1 VKIKAISYLQRFVER
16 CIRHRVPVVMVLG
29 IVTVFMAYHAANV
42 IIKTDLDDLTPRG
55 HEYVRVNDQFKQGF
69 GGSNVVSIMVE
80 AQSGDIF
87 NVKLL
92 EKVQKITQQLQRVD
106 AVNQFQ
112 IISLASKKLKDIRG
126 STEGIDFK
134 PLMWPKLPN
143 GPQELA
149 QLRESVL
156 NNPLV
161 LGAYVS
167 RDLKSTL
174 ITVDFYDHLV
184 SNDKVFSQVMAI
196 AREAQGDGVN
206 VRVVGA
212 PILFGWVNFYL
223 TETLYIF
230 IATIALLVVLLFIT
244 ARTWRGTLLPLLA
257 GVMSAIWS
265 LGAARLIGFNVDPLV
280 IVVAF
285 LITARCISH
294 SVQLVTRFDD
304 EIAAGAPGASAA
316 ATASMLTLFKPGML
330 GVIADAGCMIV
341 VLFTPIALMHKVA
354 IIGTI
359 WVATI
364 SVSAVILTPVLL
376 SWLRRPDAYAHSL
389 DVAPLMQKVLNVC
402 IVVATSRWRFGVL
415 GAAVAIFIVSGA
427 YALKLTVGDAN
438 PGSPILWQ
446 DAAYNKDA
454 EAINQQ
460 FQGSDRMFVV
470 FAGDRPDALK
480 EPAVLHNISQFQKF
494 MAAQPEVG
502 GSLSLTDVYPIVQKT
517 LRESNPRYQ
526 EVGRTARDN
535 GELMY
540 MLASG
545 SDPGDMARLTDPKF
559 QHGSVTLFFR
569 DHQGDTIR
577 TAISRVKDY
586 VREHP
591 VEGGHYLL
599 AGGIVGVLAAVN
611 EVLLSGQIESIA
623 LALLVLIVC
632 CAVAYRSSVAGM
644 FFMAPVVLSNTLTF
658 SFMVGKG
665 IGMNINTL
673 PVAALGIGL
682 GVDYAFYIVDG
693 IKEEL
698 HRQGGGD
705 LGQAI
710 ARSLNSAGRGVLITS
725 STLIV
730 SVVLWSLSSLRFQA
744 EMGILMAIWLAIS
757 SLCALFLMPAMV
769 YIFKPEFIV
778 GKKTPR
784 SGVRSFTT
792 RGDVYEKEA

>member
-1 VKIKAISYLQRFVER
+1 VKSTTSYLERFVAS
-16 CIRHRVPVVMVLG
+16 CIRHRVAVIALLTVITAVLG
-29 IVTVFMAYHAANV
+29 WHALHVV
-42 IIKTDLDDLTPRG
+42 IRTDLDDLTPRG
-55 HEYVRVNDQFKQGF
+55 HAYVKVNEQFKQGF

-80 AQSGDIF
+80 ARDGDIF
-87 NVKLL
+87 NPTLL
-92 EKVQKITQQLQRVD
+92 SRVQWITQQLQLVD

-126 STEGIDFK
+126 TTDGIDFK
-134 PLMWPKLPN
+134 PLMWPDLPKN
-143 GPQELA
+143 QGEMA
-149 QLRESVL
+149 QLRESIL

-184 SNDKVFSQVMAI
+184 DNEKVFQQIMRIVDA
-196 AREAQGDGVN
+196 AQGQGVN

-212 PILFGWVNFYL
+212 PILFGWVNYYL
-223 TETLYIF
+223 SETMAIF
-230 IATIALLVVLLFIT
+230 VATVGLLVVLLFIS
-244 ARTWRGTLLPLLA
+244 ARSWRGTLLPLLA
-257 GVMSAIWS
+257 GFVSAVWS

-304 EIAAGAPGASAA
+304 EIAAGAGSATAA
-316 ATASMLTLFKPGML
+316 AQASMLSLFKPGML

-341 VLFTPIALMHKVA
+341 VLLTPIALMHKVA
-354 IIGTI
+354 IIGTL
-359 WVATI
+359 WVLTI
-364 SVSAVILTPVLL
+364 SVSAVVLTPVLL
-376 SWLRRPDAYAHSL
+376 SWVRRPGSTAHPI
-389 DVAPLMQKVLNVC
+389 DIGPYMQKLLDLCVA
-402 IVVATSRWRFGVL
+402 VATTRWRYTVL
-415 GAAVAIFIVSGA
+415 AAALAVFIVSGIFA
-427 YALKLTVGDAN
+427 FNLKVGDAN

-446 DAAYNKDA
+446 DASYNRDA
-454 EAINQQ
+454 EAINRK

-470 FAGDRPDALK
+470 FAGDQPNALK
-480 EPAVLHNISQFQKF
+480 EPAILQNISQFQKF
-494 MAAQPEVG
+494 MAMQPEVG

-526 EVGRTARDN
+526 ELGRTASEN

-545 SDPGDMARLTDPKF
+545 SDPGDMARLTDPAF
-559 QHGSVTLFFR
+559 QYGSVTLFFH

-577 TAISRVKDY
+577 TAISRVK
-586 VREHP
+586 EFAQENP
-591 VEGGHYLL
+591 VAGGHYLL

-611 EVLLSGQIESIA
+611 EVLLAGQIESIA
-623 LALLVLIVC
+623 LALLVLIIC
-632 CAVAYRSSVAGM
+632 CAVAYRSTVAGM

-658 SFMVGKG
+658 SFMVFKD

-698 HRQGGGD
+698 HRRGNGD
-705 LGQAI
+705 LAGAI
-710 ARSLNSAGRGVLITS
+710 RSSLNSAGRGVLITS

-730 SVVLWSLSSLRFQA
+730 SVVLWSMSSLRFQA

-757 SLCALFLMPAMV
+757 SFSALFLMPAMV
-769 YIFKPEFIV
+769 AIFKPEFIV
-778 GKKTPR
+778 GKPAAATVPVPQATLAR
-784 SGVRSFTT
+784 
-792 RGDVYEKEA
+792 

>member
-1 VKIKAISYLQRFVER
+1 MNIKTSSYLRRFVEL
-16 CIRHRVPVVMVLG
+16 CIRRRVAVVAILG
-29 IVTVFMAYHAANV
+29 LITAFMAYHAAHVV
-42 IIKTDLDDLTPRG
+42 IRTDLDDLTPRG
-55 HEYVRVNDQFKQGF
+55 HEYVRVNEQFKQGF

-87 NVKLL
+87 NVALL
-92 EKVQKITQQLQRVD
+92 AKVQKITQQLQQVD

-126 STEGIDFK
+126 STDGIDFK
-134 PLMWPKLPN
+134 PLMWPRLPN
-143 GPQELA
+143 GPQEMA
-149 QLRESVL
+149 ALRESVL

-174 ITVDFYDHLV
+174 VTVDFYDHLV
-184 SNDKVFSQVMAI
+184 DNKRVFQQVMEI
-196 AREAQGDGVN
+196 AAAARGDGVN
-206 VRVVGA
+206 VRVVGS

-223 TETLYIF
+223 VETLYIF

-304 EIAAGAPGASAA
+304 EIAAGAPNAGAA

-376 SWLRRPDAYAHSL
+376 SWVRKPHAYAHGL
-389 DVAPLMQKVLNVC
+389 DVAPMLQKVLNVC

-415 GAAVAIFIVSGA
+415 ASALAVFVVSGV
-427 YALKLTVGDAN
+427 YAFSLTVGDAN

-446 DAAYNKDA
+446 DAEYNQDA
-454 EAINQQ
+454 EAINTQ

-470 FAGDRPDALK
+470 FAGDRPNALK
-480 EPAVLHNISQFQKF
+480 EPDVLQNISQFQKF

-526 EVGRTARDN
+526 EMGRSAGDN

-545 SDPGDMARLTDPKF
+545 SDPGDMARLTDPQF

-569 DHQGDTIR
+569 DHKGDTIR
-577 TAISRVKDY
+577 TAIARIKDY
-586 VREHP
+586 VRENP

-611 EVLLSGQIESIA
+611 EVLLAGQIESIA

-632 CAVAYRSSVAGM
+632 CAVAYRSTVAGM

-658 SFMVGKG
+658 SFMVANG

-698 HRQGGGD
+698 HKSNGGN
-705 LGQAI
+705 LAQAI

-730 SVVLWSLSSLRFQA
+730 AVVLWSLSSLRFQA
-744 EMGILMAIWLAIS
+744 EMGILMAIWLGIS

-769 YIFKPEFIV
+769 YIFRPEFIV
-778 GKKTPR
+778 GKKAPKAVSFLPASR
-784 SGVRSFTT
+784 SS
-792 RGDVYEKEA
+792 AAC

>member
-1 VKIKAISYLQRFVER
+1 MKDKAVNYLQRFVQL
-16 CIRHRVPVVMVLG
+16 CIKRRLAVVAILG
-29 IVTVFMAYHAANV
+29 VITAFFAYHAAHV
-42 IIKTDLDDLTPRG
+42 EIKTDLDDLTPRG
-55 HEYVRVNDQFKQGF
+55 HEYVRVHERFKQGF

-87 NVKLL
+87 NLNVLG
-92 EKVQKITQQLQRVD
+92 KVQKITQDLQQVD

-126 STEGIDFK
+126 STDGIDFK
-134 PLMWPKLPN
+134 PLMWPRLPKDE
-143 GPQELA
+143 QELA

-174 ITVDFYDHLV
+174 VTVDFYDQLV
-184 SNDKVFSQVMAI
+184 DNKKVFKQVMAI
-196 AREAQGDGVN
+196 AKAAEGDGVN

-212 PILFGWVNFYL
+212 PILFGWVNYYL
-223 TETLYIF
+223 GETLHIF
-230 IATIALLVVLLFIT
+230 VATIALLIVLLFIT

-304 EIAAGAPGASAA
+304 EIGAGAPGAIAA
-316 ATASMLTLFKPGML
+316 AQASMRTLFKPGML

-341 VLFTPIALMHKVA
+341 VLLTPIALMHKVA

-364 SVSAVILTPVLL
+364 SVSAVVLTPVLL
-376 SWLRRPDAYAHSL
+376 SWLRKPDAYAHKF
-389 DVAPLMQKVLNVC
+389 DVSPLMQKVLDVC
-402 IVVATSRWRFGVL
+402 VLVATTRWRFTVL
-415 GAAVAIFIVSGA
+415 AATVLIFIVSGMHA
-427 YALKLTVGDAN
+427 FKLTVGDAN

-446 DAAYNKDA
+446 DASYNKDA
-454 EAINQQ
+454 EAINKQ

-470 FAGDRPDALK
+470 FAGNKPDALK
-480 EPAVLHNISQFQKF
+480 QPEVLHNISQFQKF

-502 GSLSLTDVYPIVQKT
+502 GSLAVTDVYPMVQKT

-526 EVGRTARDN
+526 EVGRTAQDN

-540 MLASG
+540 LLASG
-545 SDPGDMARLTDPKF
+545 SDPGDMARLTDTKF

-577 TAISRVKDY
+577 TAIQRIKEY
-586 VREHP
+586 ARENP
-591 VEGGHYLL
+591 VAGGEYLL
-599 AGGIVGVLAAVN
+599 AGGIV
-611 EVLLSGQIESIA
+611 
-623 LALLVLIVC
+623 
-632 CAVAYRSSVAGM
+632 
-644 FFMAPVVLSNTLTF
+644 
-658 SFMVGKG
+658 
-665 IGMNINTL
+665 
-673 PVAALGIGL
+673 
-682 GVDYAFYIVDG
+682 
-693 IKEEL
+693 
-698 HRQGGGD
+698 
-705 LGQAI
+705 
-710 ARSLNSAGRGVLITS
+710 
-725 STLIV
+725 
-730 SVVLWSLSSLRFQA
+730 
-744 EMGILMAIWLAIS
+744 
-757 SLCALFLMPAMV
+757 
-769 YIFKPEFIV
+769 
-778 GKKTPR
+778 
-784 SGVRSFTT
+784 
-792 RGDVYEKEA
+792 